1 MRNVLPFRKLAHASI
16 LLLASWLSLRD
27 ISGLDGTEFSGG
39 WLTGPILNMCEIA
52 ITFFVVGIVLA
63 YPFPRIA
70 SVTSLLASLLS
81 LPFLLY
87 WIAPGPFRSVFKGEY
102 SVPLQSN
109 FVWNKWSL
117 ETTIAILIVMAMSV
131 WNLFSVHRIERPA
144 IGERS
149 L

>member
-1 MRNVLPFRKLAHASI
+1 MKNALRFRKLAHASM
-16 LLLASWLSLRD
+16 LLLASWLSLRNT
-27 ISGLDGTEFSGG
+27 SGLDGSEFSGG
-39 WLTGPILNMCEIA
+39 RLTGPILTMCEIA
-52 ITFFVVGIVLA
+52 IIVFVVGIVLA

-117 ETTIAILIVMAMSV
+117 ETAIAILIVTTISV
-131 WNLFSVHRIERPA
+131 WNLFSVHR
-144 IGERS
+144 S
-149 L
+149 QN